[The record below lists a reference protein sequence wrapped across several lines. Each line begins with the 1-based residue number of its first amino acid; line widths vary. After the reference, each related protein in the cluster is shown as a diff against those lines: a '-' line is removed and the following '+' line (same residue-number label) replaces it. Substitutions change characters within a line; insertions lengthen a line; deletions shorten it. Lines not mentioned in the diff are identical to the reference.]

1 MKSALITT
9 YFYLFILLSRLF
21 FNLWDDKTKKKKKAE
36 KVMSVNFFPV
46 KGVLAVKIKATNYQ
60 LYVTLIPIHTQ
71 LLQTMKNFVPLNFLQ
86 LQFRGSHFRFS
97 VNTSWSLATMLVIQ
111 QQDF

>member
-1 MKSALITT
+1 
-9 YFYLFILLSRLF
+9 
-21 FNLWDDKTKKKKKAE
+21 
-36 KVMSVNFFPV
+36 MSVNFFPG
-46 KGVLAVKIKATNYQ
+46 KRCIGCEIKATNYQ

-71 LLQTMKNFVPLNFLQ
+71 LLQTMKNFLPLNFLQ

>member
-1 MKSALITT
+1 MKSVLITT

-21 FNLWDDKTKKKKKAE
+21 FNLWDDKTKKKKAE